1 MMVKIHQTM
10 LKWKQLWPNQSY
22 SMKQGKVPSD
32 SVNQLSLGI
41 ERGLKGLQLLVCI
54 VVDKYDI
61 VSLTVTIGITNSR

>member
-10 LKWKQLWPNQSY
+10 PKWKQLWPNQSH

-54 VVDKYDI
+54 VVY
-61 VSLTVTIGITNSR
+61 R

>member
-22 SMKQGKVPSD
+22 SMKQVGPSD
-32 SVNQLSLGI
+32 SVNQLSLGTR
-41 ERGLKGLQLLVCI
+41 RGLEGLQPLVCL